1 MIPTEDKERI
11 ERLRSAEIMLNEAA
25 DIIEE
30 CVHMTEHERRFGH
43 ISNDVRKLSSS
54 NESDSLENLI
64 RELEY
69 SSEEQPGW
77 TRPLAS
83 VKNTNRKDI

>member
-1 MIPTEDKERI
+1 MNPVDDKERI
-11 ERLRSAEIMLNEAA
+11 ERLRSAERMLCEAS

-43 ISNDVRKLSSS
+43 LSGDVRDLIGSNDG
-54 NESDSLENLI
+54 DSLENLI

-69 SSEEQPGW
+69 SSEEQLGW

>member
-1 MIPTEDKERI
+1 MIPADNDERI
-11 ERLRSAEIMLNEAA
+11 ERLRSAESLLNEAA
-25 DIIEE
+25 DIIED
-30 CVHMTEHERRFGH
+30 CVHMTEQERRFGGLADD
-43 ISNDVRKLSSS
+43 IRKTASSNDG
-54 NESDSLENLI
+54 ESLRNLI

-83 VKNTNRKDI
+83 VKNSNRKDI

>member
-1 MIPTEDKERI
+1 MDDRERI
-11 ERLRSAEIMLNEAA
+11 ERLRSAERMLNEAA
-25 DIIEE
+25 DMIEE
-30 CVHMTEHERRFGH
+30 CVRMTDHERRFGH
-43 ISNDVRKLSSS
+43 LSDDIREMTSSNDG
-54 NESDSLENLI
+54 DSVENLI
-64 RELEY
+64 RELDY

>member
-1 MIPTEDKERI
+1 
-11 ERLRSAEIMLNEAA
+11 MLNEAA
-25 DIIEE
+25 EIIEE
-30 CVHMTEHERRFGH
+30 CTRMTEQERRFGH
-43 ISNDVRKLSSS
+43 LSDDVRELTSSK
-54 NESDSLENLI
+54 EGDSLENLI

>member
-1 MIPTEDKERI
+1 MDDRERI
-11 ERLRSAEIMLNEAA
+11 ERLRSAERMLNEAA
-25 DIIEE
+25 DIIDE
-30 CVHMTEHERRFGH
+30 CVRMTDHERRFGH
-43 ISNDVRKLSSS
+43 LSDDIRQMSSS
-54 NESDSLENLI
+54 NEGDSVRNLI

>member
-1 MIPTEDKERI
+1 MDDEERI
-11 ERLRSAEIMLNEAA
+11 ERLRSAEKMLDDAA
-25 DIIEE
+25 RTIEE
-30 CVHMTEHERRFGH
+30 CVRMTEHERRFGH
-43 ISNDVRKLSSS
+43 LADDIRELTSSK
-54 NESDSLENLI
+54 EGDSLENLI

>member
-1 MIPTEDKERI
+1 MSRMDPDERI
-11 ERLRSAEIMLNEAA
+11 ERLRTAESKILEAA

-30 CVHMTEHERRFGH
+30 CIRMKGLDNRFGNLPDELRSMAS
-43 ISNDVRKLSSS
+43 SNDG
-54 NESDSLENLI
+54 DSVANLI

-69 SSEEQPGW
+69 EGEEQPGW

-83 VKNTNRKDI
+83 VKNVSRKDI

>member
-1 MIPTEDKERI
+1 MDDEERI
-11 ERLRSAEIMLNEAA
+11 ERLRSAEKMLIEASG
-25 DIIEE
+25 IIEE
-30 CVHMTEHERRFGH
+30 CVRMTEQERRFGH
-43 ISNDVRKLSSS
+43 LSGDVSELASSK
-54 NESDSLENLI
+54 EGDSLENLI

>member
-1 MIPTEDKERI
+1 MDDEERI
-11 ERLRSAEIMLNEAA
+11 ERLRSAEKMLIEASE
-25 DIIEE
+25 IIEE
-30 CVHMTEHERRFGH
+30 CVRMTEQERRFGH
-43 ISNDVRKLSSS
+43 LSDDVSELASSK
-54 NESDSLENLI
+54 EGDSLENLI

>member
-1 MIPTEDKERI
+1 MDDEERI
-11 ERLRSAEIMLNEAA
+11 ERLRSAEKILIEASG
-25 DIIEE
+25 IIEE
-30 CVHMTEHERRFGH
+30 CVRMTEQERRFGH
-43 ISNDVRKLSSS
+43 LSGDVRELASSK
-54 NESDSLENLI
+54 EGDSLENLI

-83 VKNTNRKDI
+83 VKNMNRKDI

>member
-1 MIPTEDKERI
+1 MDDKERI
-11 ERLRSAEIMLNEAA
+11 ERLRSAERMLNEAA
-25 DIIEE
+25 DIIDE
-30 CVHMTEHERRFGH
+30 CTHMTEQERRFGH
-43 ISNDVRKLSSS
+43 LSDDVRKIASSKDD
-54 NESDSLENLI
+54 DSLENLI
-64 RELEY
+64 REVEY

>member
-1 MIPTEDKERI
+1 
-11 ERLRSAEIMLNEAA
+11 MLNDAA
-25 DIIEE
+25 GIIED
-30 CVHMTEHERRFGH
+30 CIRMTEHERRFGH
-43 ISNDVRKLSSS
+43 LPDDVRELSSS
-54 NESDSLENLI
+54 NEGDSLENLI

>member
-1 MIPTEDKERI
+1 MIPVDDKERI
-11 ERLRSAEIMLNEAA
+11 ERLRSAEMMLNDAA
-25 DIIEE
+25 EIIDE
-30 CVHMTEHERRFGH
+30 CTRMTEHERRFGH
-43 ISNDVRKLSSS
+43 LSDDIRRIASS
-54 NESDSLENLI
+54 NEGDSLENLI
-64 RELEY
+64 REVEY

>member
-1 MIPTEDKERI
+1 MDDEERI

-25 DIIEE
+25 GIIEE
-30 CVHMTEHERRFGH
+30 CTRMTEQERRFGH
-43 ISNDVRKLSSS
+43 LSDDIRQMSSS
-54 NESDSLENLI
+54 NEGDSVRNLI

-83 VKNTNRKDI
+83 VKNINRKDI

>member
-1 MIPTEDKERI
+1 MDDEERI
-11 ERLRSAEIMLNEAA
+11 ERLRSAEKMLNEAA
-25 DIIEE
+25 EIIEE
-30 CVHMTEHERRFGH
+30 CTRMTEQERRFGH
-43 ISNDVRKLSSS
+43 LSDDVRELTSSK
-54 NESDSLENLI
+54 EGDSLENLI

>member
-1 MIPTEDKERI
+1 MDDEERI
-11 ERLRSAEIMLNEAA
+11 ERLRSAERMLNDAA
-25 DIIEE
+25 DIIDV
-30 CVHMTEHERRFGH
+30 CTRMTEHERRFGRLSDDVRS
-43 ISNDVRKLSSS
+43 IASSNDG
-54 NESDSLENLI
+54 DSLTNLI

-83 VKNTNRKDI
+83 VKNVNRKDI

>member
-1 MIPTEDKERI
+1 MDDKERI
-11 ERLRSAEIMLNEAA
+11 ERLRSAEMMLNEASV
-25 DIIEE
+25 IIKE
-30 CVHMTEHERRFGH
+30 CIHMTEHERRFGH
-43 ISNDVRKLSSS
+43 LSDDIRDLSSS
-54 NESDSLENLI
+54 NEGDSLENLI

>member
-1 MIPTEDKERI
+1 MDDRERI
-11 ERLRSAEIMLNEAA
+11 ERLRSAERMLNEAA
-25 DIIEE
+25 DMIEE
-30 CVHMTEHERRFGH
+30 CVRMTDHERRFGH
-43 ISNDVRKLSSS
+43 LSDDIREMASSNDG
-54 NESDSLENLI
+54 DSIENLI
-64 RELEY
+64 RELDY